1 MTFRDVSAFNVS
13 GKVSELQVSFLN
25 VSNDVESLKRLG
37 YLSRVTSNRFIYD
50 SDIGRMLYTDS
61 TSAISLNISLGSAL
75 SGNTIHFLRYNT
87 GSARIIAG
95 PGGVTIHSVVGSST
109 SSLPGN
115 IYLRARYS
123 SATLINIEPNVWVAV
138 GDLSTS

>member
-50 SDIGRMLYTDS
+50 SDIGRMLYNKDFGVRCEQRFRS
-61 TSAISLNISLGSAL
+61 VIAEVLKDQPADAKRLALVALSAL
-75 SGNTIHFLRYNT
+75 I
-87 GSARIIAG
+87 
-95 PGGVTIHSVVGSST
+95 
-109 SSLPGN
+109 
-115 IYLRARYS
+115 
-123 SATLINIEPNVWVAV
+123 
-138 GDLSTS
+138 